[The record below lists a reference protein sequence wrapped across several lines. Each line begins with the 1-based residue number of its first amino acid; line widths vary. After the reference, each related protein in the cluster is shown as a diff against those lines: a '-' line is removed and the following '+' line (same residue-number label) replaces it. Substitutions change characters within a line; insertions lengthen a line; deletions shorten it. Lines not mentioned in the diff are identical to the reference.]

1 MSTPDQDFLTPHRGQ
16 SHAHS
21 GPPGTWP
28 GPDSRTA
35 ARRCG
40 VQRPF
45 GREAGLPWAR
55 RRPAPGSANPQ
66 SDQQQPSPV
75 GVDCA
80 PSRGTCPGG
89 KRAIGL
95 QALPVVALGTGRGA
109 VARVRAAVAV
119 VAVAGFRRRS
129 RRLRLGFRWWSGR
142 WHGPR
147 WWRYRLGWWR
157 RNRPA
162 APPDLAALVSA
173 GVRGVLVRQAFGYPL
188 RARVTDLRAPGYDPP
203 RCTGLRVPH
212 RRRCGHRR
220 RGRRCVSPGGVG
232 FDISCGVRLLTAD
245 LDAGQIAPML
255 AKVMDG
261 LAAAIPRGAGP
272 GGIWR
277 RLRRAELAKVLLG
290 GAAYAVQQGY
300 GTARDLARCED
311 FGAAGDADPAQVSS
325 RAVDRGLRQ
334 VGSLV
339 RQPFPG
345 STGGR

>member
-1 MSTPDQDFLTPHRGQ
+1 VSTPDQDFLTPHRGQ

-147 WWRYRLGWWR
+147 WWRYRLGVVAAE
-157 RNRPA
+157 PA
-162 APPDLAALVSA
+162 GGSTGSGRA
-173 GVRGVLVRQAFGYPL
+173 GLG
-188 RARVTDLRAPGYDPP
+188 
-203 RCTGLRVPH
+203 
-212 RRRCGHRR
+212 
-220 RGRRCVSPGGVG
+220 
-232 FDISCGVRLLTAD
+232 
-245 LDAGQIAPML
+245 
-255 AKVMDG
+255 
-261 LAAAIPRGAGP
+261 RGAGRAGSP
-272 GGIWR
+272 GVWLSITG
-277 RLRRAELAKVLLG
+277 
-290 GAAYAVQQGY
+290 QGDRSA
-300 GTARDLARCED
+300 GTW
-311 FGAAGDADPAQVSS
+311 V
-325 RAVDRGLRQ
+325 
-334 VGSLV
+334 
-339 RQPFPG
+339 
-345 STGGR
+345 